1 METELPP
8 ACGTCCGV
16 AACGM
21 PHRGGSSF
29 LCQLELCGAVNR
41 PRPWVLLTTVASH
54 FQGSALNPSGS
65 VGSFPFLVVGSEG
78 NSSEC
83 QLCNTCSRHHQ
94 ELSSYFG
101 PCLIVWSVMEQNNSS
116 PGYFLEEAAG
126 PWRQSQFSV
135 ICVCDNQG
143 TLGTCPHMSYKN
155 SITEAF
161 PVNLPFEFLLVLERL
176 YHLKQP
182 CMEGMSEGLSDT
194 H

>member
-1 METELPP
+1 MFLRQGKEWCVWLQLPQPRKATKHRSVCAPHIPIYFQIMETELPP

-143 TLGTCPHMSYKN
+143 TLGTCPHMS
-155 SITEAF
+155 
-161 PVNLPFEFLLVLERL
+161 
-176 YHLKQP
+176 
-182 CMEGMSEGLSDT
+182 
-194 H
+194 